1 MVGSIL
7 RPVVLRITSSRAF
20 RSLATHPGIGWRAA
34 SRFVAG
40 SSLDEAI
47 DAAVDLGN
55 EGIAAMLDHLGENV
69 ERDEQ
74 AIAAANAYIAAIER
88 IRVTP
93 GLDCQISI
101 KLTQLGLDRSE
112 ALCLSQVERVL
123 AAAERGDTLV
133 MIDMEDHRYV
143 DRTLA
148 MFRDLRTR
156 HDLVGVCLQSAL
168 RRTPSDVL
176 TLPEASTIR
185 LVKGAYLESPDAAF
199 QRRREVDAAWAGLF
213 TTLLARGHR
222 VHAATHDERLVD
234 GAIKV
239 ADERSIPRSHVEFQ
253 MLYGIRRDL
262 QRRLA
267 ADGRPV
273 RVYVPYGAEW
283 YPYLTRRLLERPAN
297 MWFFLS
303 NLMRSRR

>member
-1 MVGSIL
+1 MVGSIV
-7 RPVVLRITSSRAF
+7 RSVVLRITASRTF
-20 RSLATHPGIGWRAA
+20 RSLATHPAVGWRAA

-40 SSLDEAI
+40 SSLADAI
-47 DAAVDLGN
+47 SAAERLGD

-69 ERDEQ
+69 ERDDQ
-74 AIAAANAYIAAIER
+74 AIAAADAYIAATER
-88 IRVTP
+88 IRATR
-93 GLDCQISI
+93 GLDCQVSI

-112 ALCLSQVERVL
+112 GLCLSQVERVL
-123 AAAERGDTLV
+123 ASAERAGVLV
-133 MIDMEDHRYV
+133 MIDMEDRRYV

-148 MFRDLRTR
+148 MFRDLRSR
-156 HDLVGVCLQSAL
+156 HDLVGVCVQSAL

-176 TLPEASTIR
+176 TLPQASTIR
-185 LVKGAYLESPDAAF
+185 LVKGAYLEPADVAF
-199 QRRREVDAAWAGLF
+199 QKRREVDAAWASLF

-222 VHAATHDERLVD
+222 VHAATHDERLVE
-234 GAIKV
+234 GAIRV
-239 ADERSIPRSHVEFQ
+239 REERSVPRSHVEFQ

-273 RVYVPYGAEW
+273 RVYVPYGPQW

-303 NLMRSRR
+303 NLVRSRR

>member
-7 RPVVLRITSSRAF
+7 RPFVLRITASRAF
-20 RSLATHPGIGWRAA
+20 RSLATHPAVGWRAA

-40 SSLDEAI
+40 SSLADAI
-47 DAAVDLGN
+47 DAAVQLGN
-55 EGIAAMLDHLGENV
+55 GGIASMLDHLGENV
-69 ERDEQ
+69 ERDDQ
-74 AIAAANAYIAAIER
+74 AIAAADAYIAAIER
-88 IRVTP
+88 IRATP

-112 ALCLSQVERVL
+112 GLCLSQVERVL
-123 AAAERGDTLV
+123 AAAERGGILV
-133 MIDMEDHRYV
+133 MIDMEDHHYV

-156 HDLVGVCLQSAL
+156 HELVGVCLQSTL

-176 TLPEASTIR
+176 TLPEGSTIR
-185 LVKGAYLESPDAAF
+185 LVKGAYLEPADVAF
-199 QRRREVDAAWAGLF
+199 QKRREVDAAWAALF
-213 TTLLARGHR
+213 TTLVARGHR
-222 VHAATHDERLVD
+222 VHAATHDERLVE
-234 GAIKV
+234 GAIRV
-239 ADERSIPRSHVEFQ
+239 ADHRSVPRSNVEFQ

-273 RVYVPYGAEW
+273 RVYVPYGAQW